1 MPVHSR
7 FMDDT
12 NKTPDTTPDTHPTSE
27 LAATPAPAQQPV
39 AAAPERRTRARG
51 WLIAGGAVLAG
62 ALLAGGGV
70 AVGAAIADEAG
81 DDDAAAAVAEDS
93 DEDTSRS
100 SSGQTAADADDA
112 DDADAS
118 DGAPSDVGTTSADDL
133 ITAMDAATA
142 AADGEPVSIELQRDG
157 AVDVTL
163 EAADGAETE
172 VRVSAEGEAS
182 VVSTEPAESND
193 QGATVVLDADAI
205 RSLVEAALA
214 EQDGRIV
221 EIDVDDDTTSPY
233 EVSVVTGDR
242 ATVDVHLDADFAV
255 VPAGSDG

>member
-1 MPVHSR
+1 
-7 FMDDT
+7 MDDT
-12 NKTPDTTPDTHPTSE
+12 NKTPDTTPDTHSTSE

-81 DDDAAAAVAEDS
+81 GDDAAAAVAEDS
-93 DEDTSRS
+93 DEDTSGS
-100 SSGQTAADADDA
+100 SSGQTAADDADDA

-118 DGAPSDVGTTSADDL
+118 DGAPSDAGTTSADDL

-182 VVSTEPAESND
+182 VVSTEPAEAND
-193 QGATVVLDADAI
+193 QGPAVVLDADAI
-205 RSLVEAALA
+205 RSVVEAALA